1 MSIEESINKAVCG
14 GSEVYRALGE
24 AHKALEEQE
33 VRHRNEMEALRAE
46 NARWRQ
52 VAKEQ
57 DKQLDRLKGMV
68 QGDCDYCE
76 HRKNLGTPCT
86 KCVHFAAK
94 DLAQGDFWELKGDM

>member
-1 MSIEESINKAVCG
+1 MSIGENINKAVCG

-24 AHKALEEQE
+24 AQKALEEQE
-33 VRHRNEMEALRAE
+33 VRHRSEMEALRAE

-52 VAKEQ
+52 VAEEQ
-57 DKQLDRLKGMV
+57 NKRIDSLENMV

-76 HRKNLGTPCT
+76 HRKNLGIPCT

-94 DLAQGDFWELKGDM
+94 GLAQGDFWELKGDM

>member
-1 MSIEESINKAVCG
+1 MSIGESINKAMCG

-24 AHKALEEQE
+24 AQKALEEQE
-33 VRHRNEMEALRAE
+33 VRHRGELEALRAE

-52 VAKEQ
+52 VAEEQ
-57 DKQLDRLKGMV
+57 DKQLDRLKDMV

-76 HRKNLGTPCT
+76 HRRSLGTPCT

-94 DLAQGDFWELKGDM
+94 DLAQCDFWKLKGDM